1 MMRFTVLLIACAL
14 VSACN
19 MSGVEKE
26 ADDSFSINMEG
37 GLQSDSA
44 GVIFETSKTEIDEP
58 IDTLYLENDIY
69 IVYLAKGDGSKVKKN
84 DVVMIDYKSKLTDG
98 KIFDT
103 NEKLGKPI
111 PFMVGWGLQTK
122 GWDIVMPFLREGD
135 ELNVFLPAK
144 YARGEKGIPN
154 LVPPNSDNIV
164 KLKIHS
170 IRNPDYVDDGVEVWV
185 INRGEGQPDLK
196 VGSEV
201 LIDYFA
207 YSESTPRYDNSF
219 KSGEPYKLKV
229 GGANNLPGLNIGLTN
244 AKLSDKLWIRI
255 PSKHAFGVKGNQDLV
270 KPNETIFFDLR
281 VLKVVND

>member
-1 MMRFTVLLIACAL
+1 MMRFTVLMITCVL

-26 ADDSFSINMEG
+26 SDDSYNLDDNEST
-37 GLQSDSA
+37 QSDSA
-44 GVIFETSKTEIDEP
+44 GVITEIIDAEIDEP
-58 IDTLYLENDIY
+58 IDTLHLDNGVY
-69 IVYLAKGDGSKVKKN
+69 IVYLTKGEGNKVKKN

-98 KIFDT
+98 KTFDT

-111 PFMVGWGLQTK
+111 PFMVGWNLQTK
-122 GWDIVMPFLREGD
+122 GWDLVMPHLREGD
-135 ELNVFLPAK
+135 EVNVFLPAK

-170 IRNPDYVDDGVEVWV
+170 IKKPDYVEDGVEVWV
-185 INRGEGQPDLK
+185 INRGADQPDLK
-196 VGSEV
+196 TGEEV

-219 KSGEPYKLKV
+219 KSGEPFKIKI
-229 GGANNLPGLNIGLTN
+229 GGGNNLPGLNIGLSK

-255 PSKHAFGVKGNQDLV
+255 PSKHAYGVKGNHDLV

-281 VLKVVND
+281 VLQVVD